1 MVDIA
6 IDDDLDSVHRLLHLP
21 PGRTYHNVTTLS
33 VNNLE
38 SRSLEAW
45 GRFTEA
51 LAAAAAVWPNL
62 EEVNVN
68 AALYTGRTEHF
79 W

>member
-1 MVDIA
+1 
-6 IDDDLDSVHRLLHLP
+6 
-21 PGRTYHNVTTLS
+21 